1 MSVFDK
7 FRANPYV
14 STYIGAPVN
23 EMAQAMA
30 ARTQR
35 ADQFYAQEDALEDA
49 FRQDSHLKQDDTMF
63 NEAQKEIRAQIEE
76 LSKNPHQSQRQ
87 IKALSR
93 QYANNDNLKVAR
105 SNYRAYQ
112 DWQTKFDEDP
122 TKFGGDVVA
131 GIAASKLAN
140 YGGAA
145 AGDKLKFDSL
155 YEHKDINK
163 TLTDAAKTIKQQ
175 QDVIQTIDGR
185 FLNTKTKKYITPEQA
200 SQVLMGTLMNDPT
213 IVKQIQEA
221 AGFYGMDPQ
230 AYALQLIQP
239 QVSAITNPQY
249 DIKSQALPKEG
260 KGSGS
265 GGSGFGTGVGATHAG
280 PSMVDETH
288 GAFRGMNA
296 KDIINKLRTDEG
308 AENDVVKQEFVE
320 FYTNQLGQEAA
331 SVQDKHLVEYIE
343 QNGMDAIHE
352 MEMGNTTNYKQWHLE
367 KYGEVGNISSTLERK
382 LSSAGVNDWFGDAYG
397 DGAGNAFAD
406 KYTNTTTNMVIEDAH
421 IALQDM
427 GYSAGDVTKLR
438 QNAFTQL
445 LGQAQIEMLDP
456 ETGRPVKKG
465 QEDFAEAGY
474 TDGEL
479 IGFGQS
485 SDYAEFKVK
494 NAEGVEEIVY
504 IKMPAD
510 RFGLTA
516 QRFNQ
521 GIAKGYGDGKNVNY
535 AQLGKSA
542 MGLNPQLGAEARTAT
557 SRAFNGDTDVTIP
570 LSRFSNR
577 MDGMATLVRD
587 ADGDYTVNVNGKN
600 MLASNPAAAATL
612 TNAINSQDASTL
624 AGILSGIGVELNKT
638 Q

>member
-49 FRQDSHLKQDDTMF
+49 FRMDSHLKQDDAMF

-76 LSKNPHQSQRQ
+76 LARNPHQSQRQ

-93 QYANNDNLKVAR
+93 QYANNENLKVAR
-105 SNYRAYQ
+105 SNYKAYQ
-112 DWQTKFDEDP
+112 DWQTKFKEDP
-122 TKFGGDVVA
+122 TKYGGDIVA
-131 GIAASKLAN
+131 GIAARKLSN

-145 AGDKLKFDSL
+145 AGEQLQFDAL

-200 SQVLMGTLMNDPT
+200 SQVLLGTLNNDPT

-221 AGFYGMDPQ
+221 AAFQGITPQ
-230 AYALQLIQP
+230 EYAMQLIQP

-249 DIKSQALPKEG
+249 DIKSQALPKA
-260 KGSGS
+260 GSGS
-265 GGSGFGTGVGATHAG
+265 GSGSGFGTGVGATHAG

-288 GAFRGMNA
+288 GAFRGMDA
-296 KDIINKLRTDEG
+296 RDIINKLRSEKG

-331 SVQDKHLVEYIE
+331 SVQDKHLVEYINE
-343 QNGMDAIHE
+343 TGLDGIHE
-352 MEMGNTTNYKQWHLE
+352 MEMGNTVNYKKWHLE
-367 KYGEVGNISSTLERK
+367 KYGEAGEVNNTLARK
-382 LSSAGVNDWFGDAYG
+382 LSSSGVNDWFGDAYG

-421 IALQDM
+421 IALQEM
-427 GYSAGDVTKLR
+427 GYSSGDVTKLR
-438 QNAFTQL
+438 NNTFTQL

-456 ETGRPVKKG
+456 ETGRPTAIG
-465 QEDFAEAGY
+465 QEDFLEAGY
-474 TDGEL
+474 QSGEL

-494 NAEGVEEIVY
+494 NAEGVEEVLY

-521 GIAKGYGDGKNVNY
+521 GIAKGYGDGTNVNY

-557 SRAFNGDTDVTIP
+557 SRAFKGDTDVTIP
-570 LSRFSNR
+570 LSHFSGR
-577 MDGMATLVRD
+577 MDGMAKLQRD
-587 ADGDYTVNVNGKN
+587 ADGDYTVMVNGKD
-600 MLASNPAAAATL
+600 MLASNPTAAATL

>member
-30 ARTQR
+30 ARTRR

-49 FRQDSHLKQDDTMF
+49 FRQDSHLKQDDAMF
-63 NEAQKEIRAQIEE
+63 NESQKEIRAQIEE
-76 LSKNPHQSQRQ
+76 LAKNPHQSQRQ

-105 SNYRAYQ
+105 SNYKAYQ
-112 DWQTKFDEDP
+112 DWQAKFDEDP
-122 TKFGGDVVA
+122 TKFGGDIVA
-131 GIAASKLAN
+131 GIAANKLAN

-145 AGDKLKFDSL
+145 AGDKLQFDSL

-213 IVKQIQEA
+213 VVKQIQEA
-221 AGFYGMDPQ
+221 AGFYGMDPK
-230 AYALQLIQP
+230 AYAMQLIQP

-260 KGSGS
+260 TGSGS
-265 GGSGFGTGVGATHAG
+265 GSGFGTGVGATHAG

-288 GAFRGMNA
+288 GAFRGMDA
-296 KDIINKLRTDEG
+296 RGIIRQLRTDDSP
-308 AENDVVKQEFVE
+308 ANDVVKQEFVE

-331 SVQDKHLVEYIE
+331 SVQDKHLVEYIKE
-343 QNGMDAIHE
+343 TGMDGIDE
-352 MEMGNTTNYKQWHLE
+352 MQLGNTINYKRWHLN
-367 KYGEVGNISSTLERK
+367 KYGEAGEISDTLGRK
-382 LSSAGVNDWFGDAYG
+382 LSSSGVNDWFGDAYG

-406 KYTNTTTNMVIEDAH
+406 KYSTTTTNMVIEEAH

-427 GYSAGDVTKLR
+427 GYSSGDVTKLR
-438 QNAFTQL
+438 QNAWTQVG
-445 LGQAQIEMLDP
+445 GQAQVEMLDP
-456 ETGRPVKKG
+456 ETGKPTMVG
-465 QEDFAEAGY
+465 QEDFAAAGY
-474 TDGEL
+474 KTGEL

-485 SDYAEFKVK
+485 SDYGEFKVT

-521 GIAKGYGDGKNVNY
+521 GIKKGYGDGTNVNY

-542 MGLNPQLGAEARTAT
+542 MGLNPNLGAEARTAAN
-557 SRAFNGDTDVTIP
+557 RAFGGDTDVTIP
-570 LSRFSNR
+570 LSNFSNR
-577 MDGMATLVRD
+577 MEGFAELRRD

-600 MLASNPAAAATL
+600 MLASNPEAAAAL